1 MPYFEAALLALIALF
16 SLLALATPQRR
27 GLLTLMVVIEL
38 TILVLHMILEGPH
51 WQMAPAYL
59 AALLC
64 LVVLFL
70 SRRILRSL
78 AAIGCLTLALISC
91 AFSIYLPIFKLPPP
105 TGPHALGTQI
115 LPLINEHPQ
124 SAGAAGADGKRV
136 LMIQIW
142 YPASPSKEHIAPY
155 RILKETTL
163 LSSYQAVVPT
173 HARWSAPFAAVQS
186 PFPVLLLNP
195 AWTGRRTYYMYLVE
209 ELVSHGYVVVGI
221 DHTGNTG
228 PIAFPDGH
236 VDPPASDNGLDFDT
250 HTLEEVNSYGT
261 GALSIQV
268 EDDRFVLDQL
278 ALWNQQPGNFYN
290 GRFDMSHVGAFGH
303 SFGGSVSAEIASEDP
318 RVKAALDLDGSFW
331 GPVQGHGIAK
341 PLMMIEEDYIQF
353 SPEDLKKNRA
363 DATEYAFD
371 QSDDLT
377 MSRSNGYRAVLH
389 GSTHVSFTDRS
400 LFSPFK
406 RESGLGSI
414 PALREYA
421 IIRAYAVAF
430 FDKTLKG
437 IDSPLLSP
445 KNNTVPEA
453 TFTILNR
460 PAELDPPAVSK

>member
-1 MPYFEAALLALIALF
+1 MPYLEIVLLALIVLS
-16 SLLALATPQRR
+16 SLLALAASRRR
-27 GLLTLMVVIEL
+27 GLLMLAVVFELGTLI
-38 TILVLHMILEGPH
+38 LHMILEGPH

-64 LVVLFL
+64 PILLFL
-70 SRRILRSL
+70 SRRIRRSL
-78 AAIGCLTLALISC
+78 MAIACLTLALIGC

-105 TGPHALGTQI
+105 TGSYAIGTQI
-115 LPLINEHPQ
+115 LPLVNEHPQ
-124 SAGAAGADGKRV
+124 AEGAAGADGKRA

-142 YPASPSKEHIAPY
+142 YPASPSKAPIAPY
-155 RILKETTL
+155 RIRKETTL

-173 HARWSAPFAAVQS
+173 HARWNAPFATAQG

-209 ELVSHGYVVVGI
+209 ELVSHGYIVVGI
-221 DHTGNTG
+221 DHTGNSG

-236 VDPPASDNGLDFDT
+236 VDPPAADNGLDFDART
-250 HTLEEVNSYGT
+250 IEEVNSYG
-261 GALSIQV
+261 ARAQKIQV

-278 ALWNQQPGNFYN
+278 AIWNQQPGNFYN
-290 GRFDMSHVGAFGH
+290 GRFDMQRMGAFGH
-303 SFGGSVSAEIASEDP
+303 SFGGSVSAEIALEDP
-318 RVKAALDLDGSFW
+318 RIKAALDLDGSFW

-341 PLMMIEEDYIQF
+341 PLMMIEEDYPQF
-353 SPEDLKKNRA
+353 TPQDLKENHA
-363 DATEYAFD
+363 DAAEYAFD

-421 IIRAYAVAF
+421 IIRAYTVAF
-430 FDKTLKG
+430 FNKALKG

-445 KNNTVPEA
+445 ENKTVPEA
-453 TFTILNR
+453 TFIVLHR
-460 PAELDPPAVSK
+460 PAELDTPAPSK